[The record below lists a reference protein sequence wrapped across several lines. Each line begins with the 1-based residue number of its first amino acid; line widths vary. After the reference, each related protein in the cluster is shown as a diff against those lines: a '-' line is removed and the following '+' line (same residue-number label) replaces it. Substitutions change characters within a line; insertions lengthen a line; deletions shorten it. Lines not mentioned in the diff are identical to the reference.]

1 MESKLYA
8 LLDRHQ
14 LSYLRYTHP
23 PVFTCEEAARLC
35 PAMPGAET
43 KNLFLCDHKG
53 KRHFLVTVPA
63 DASVDLKALAPLLD
77 AKSVRM
83 ASPERLLRCL
93 GLTPGAVTLLATCND
108 AHHAVEVVIDRVL
121 WDADAVLAHPLVNTA
136 TLSLQHDTLVRFLA
150 VTGHTARVI
159 DVPRPA

>member
-1 MESKLYA
+1 METTLYA
-8 LLDRHQ
+8 LLDSNALPYQ
-14 LSYLRYTHP
+14 RYTHP

-43 KNLFLCDHKG
+43 KNLFLCDNKG

-108 AHHAVEVVIDRVL
+108 TDHAVEVVIDRAL

-136 TLSLQHDTLVRFLA
+136 TLSLPHETLERFLA
-150 VTGHTARVI
+150 LTGHAARVI
-159 DVPRPA
+159 DVPRPM